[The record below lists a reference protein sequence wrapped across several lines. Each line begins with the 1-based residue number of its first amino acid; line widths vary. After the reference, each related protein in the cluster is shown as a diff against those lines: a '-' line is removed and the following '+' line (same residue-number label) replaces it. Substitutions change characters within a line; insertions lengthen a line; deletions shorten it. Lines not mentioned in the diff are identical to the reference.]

1 MELIKITEK
10 EGIQL
15 ISARELHEFLE
26 VGRDF
31 STWINE
37 RIAKYNF
44 VENEDFTT
52 ELGKNNIGRPT
63 KEYILKIDMAK
74 ELSMVENNEKGRM
87 ARKYFIECEK
97 KLRNKFTLPTTYIE
111 ALKQLVISEEKRIEA
126 ERKNAILMH
135 INKNYTA
142 TEIAKECNLKSAI
155 ELNKILKDNKIQY
168 KSNDTWVTY
177 SEYSGKGYFDIK
189 QEVLDNGR
197 VIYHRRITQYGRD
210 FILNN
215 IENWLNKE
223 AD

>member
-1 MELIKITEK
+1 MELIKQEIKMT
-10 EGIQL
+10 
-15 ISARELHEFLE
+15 SRELAETTGKEHKNIL
-26 VGRDF
+26 RD
-31 STWINE
+31 IRDE
-37 RIAKYNF
+37 IEK
-44 VENEDFTT
+44 
-52 ELGKNNIGRPT
+52 LGEKGKLIFEPT
-63 KEYILKIDMAK
+63 KYIDSLNREQEQFTFGKKGAMQIALRYSADIRFK
-74 ELSMVENNEKGRM
+74 VIEKLEELENN
-87 ARKYFIECEK
+87 
-97 KLRNKFTLPTTYIE
+97 NKPKLPTTYLE
-111 ALKQLVISEEKRIEA
+111 ALKQLVVSEEKRIEA

-142 TEIAKECNLKSAI
+142 TEVAKECNLKSAM
-155 ELNKILKDNKIQY
+155 ELNKILRDNKIQY

-215 IENWLNKE
+215 IDKWLNKE